1 MRAYHRPAIGWCR
14 PHRREPAANPA
25 VRAKGLP
32 RSSLARHTPARE
44 RVGDRC
50 KTFAGDVVDDV
61 QDTESPAAGELA
73 GAAARTAGDAE
84 ALPLISGITQPAAQF
99 PRSVAGMSG
108 NGIILRS
115 ALTM

>member
-1 MRAYHRPAIGWCR
+1 
-14 PHRREPAANPA
+14 
-25 VRAKGLP
+25 LP

-50 KTFAGDVVDDV
+50 KTFAGDVVEDV
-61 QDTESPAAGELA
+61 QDTESPAAGELVLLA
-73 GAAARTAGDAE
+73 QQHEQPAIAE